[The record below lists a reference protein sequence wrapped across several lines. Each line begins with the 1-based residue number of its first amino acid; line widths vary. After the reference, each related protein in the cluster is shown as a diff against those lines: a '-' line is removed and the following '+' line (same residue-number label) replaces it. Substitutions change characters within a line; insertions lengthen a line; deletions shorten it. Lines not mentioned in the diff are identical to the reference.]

1 LVNCNCFAFYQLPI
15 TNYQRKEFFMNPRI
29 ITVLNQKGG
38 SGKTTT
44 AVNIASAW
52 ARLLV
57 KGKRKE
63 AAVLFIDID
72 PQASATAVLL
82 GMEAAVGP
90 RLVGVDTVYEVLLQR
105 ANAADAI
112 QTIALEETA
121 DLPGAYMDVLP
132 SHLELFKADS
142 ELAAVYQR
150 EMQLRRAL
158 QPVRNHYQAIIIDC
172 PPSLGVLTLNALAA
186 STEAVI
192 PVDPGVFPLIGLNML
207 RDVISMIQQDNRAL
221 HISGVIPT
229 MQDRT
234 VLSRDT
240 VDQLEAGFRG
250 LVLPTVPRR
259 VAVGEAHAEGNDI
272 YVSSPGSEAAE
283 AYLQITQEL
292 MNHG

>member
-1 LVNCNCFAFYQLPI
+1 MK
-15 TNYQRKEFFMNPRI
+15 TRI

-52 ARLLV
+52 ARLLARGGA
-57 KGKRKE
+57 KQPG
-63 AAVLFIDID
+63 VLFIDID
-72 PQASATAVLL
+72 PQASATAVFL

-90 RLVGVDTVYEVLLQR
+90 RLVGVETIYEVLLQR
-105 ANAADAI
+105 AKAADAI
-112 QTIALEETA
+112 QTIMLEEAA
-121 DLPGAYMDVLP
+121 DLPGAYLDVLP

-158 QPVRNHYQAIIIDC
+158 QPLRNRYQAIIIDC

-192 PVDPGVFPLIGLNML
+192 PVDPGIFPLIGLNML
-207 RDVISMIQQDNRAL
+207 RDVISMIQQDNRGL

-240 VDQLEAGFRG
+240 VDQLEGGFQG
-250 LVLPTVPRR
+250 LVLPAVPRR
-259 VAVGEAHAEGNDI
+259 VAVGEAHAEGHDI
-272 YVSSPGSEAAE
+272 YLSAPGSDAAE
-283 AYLQITQEL
+283 AYLQITREL

>member
-1 LVNCNCFAFYQLPI
+1 MK
-15 TNYQRKEFFMNPRI
+15 TRI
-29 ITVLNQKGG
+29 ISVLNQKGG

-52 ARLLV
+52 ARLLARA
-57 KGKRKE
+57 GHRDQ
-63 AAVLFIDID
+63 ASVLLIDID
-72 PQASATAVLL
+72 PQASATAVVL

-90 RLVGVDTVYEVLLQR
+90 RRTGTDTIYEVLLQR
-105 ANAADAI
+105 AETTQAI
-112 QTIALEETA
+112 QTIQLAEAQE
-121 DLPGAYMDVLP
+121 LPAAFLDVLP

-150 EMQLRRAL
+150 ELQLRRAL
-158 QPVRNHYQAIIIDC
+158 QPVQNRYRAIVIDC

-207 RDVISMIQQDNRAL
+207 RDVISMIQQDNRVL
-221 HISGVIPT
+221 RISGVIPT

-240 VDQLEAGFRG
+240 IDQLEAGFRG
-250 LVLPTVPRR
+250 LVLPAVPRR
-259 VAVGEAHAEGNDI
+259 VAVGEAHAEGTDI
-272 YVSSPGSEAAE
+272 YVSAPGSEAAV
-283 AYLQITQEL
+283 AYMQITQEL
-292 MNHG
+292 MKDG

>member
-1 LVNCNCFAFYQLPI
+1 
-15 TNYQRKEFFMNPRI
+15 MNPRI
-29 ITVLNQKGG
+29 ISVLNQKGG

-52 ARLLV
+52 ARLLARDGN
-57 KGKRKE
+57 KGTT
-63 AAVLFIDID
+63 VLFIDID

-90 RLVGVDTVYEVLLQR
+90 RRVGAETIYEVLLQR
-105 ANAADAI
+105 ADSDDAI
-112 QTIALEETA
+112 QTIALEASGE
-121 DLPGAYMDVLP
+121 LPGVYMDVLP

-150 EMQLRRAL
+150 EMQLQRAL
-158 QPVRNHYQAIIIDC
+158 RPVQNRYQIIIIDC

-186 STEAVI
+186 STEAII
-192 PVDPGVFPLIGLNML
+192 PVDPGIFPLIGLNML
-207 RDVISMIQQDNRAL
+207 RDVISMIQQDNPNL

-240 VDQLEAGFRG
+240 IDQLEGGFRG
-250 LVLPTVPRR
+250 RVLPAVPRR
-259 VAVGEAHAEGNDI
+259 VAVGEAHAEGRDI
-272 YVSSPGSEAAE
+272 YTSSPDSDAAS

>member
-1 LVNCNCFAFYQLPI
+1 M
-15 TNYQRKEFFMNPRI
+15 TPRI

-52 ARLLV
+52 ARMLAYQ
-57 KGKRKE
+57 GYQDP
-63 AAVLFIDID
+63 AVLFIDID

-90 RLVGVDTVYEVLLQR
+90 RLVGVETIYEVLLQR
-105 ANAADAI
+105 ADAADAI
-112 QTIALEETA
+112 QTIVLEETA
-121 DLPGAYMDVLP
+121 DLPGAYLDVLP

-150 EMQLRRAL
+150 EMQLRRAI
-158 QPVRNHYQAIIIDC
+158 QPVRSQYQAIIIDC

-207 RDVISMIQQDNRAL
+207 RDVIGMIQQDNRDL

-240 VDQLEAGFRG
+240 IDQLEAGFRG
-250 LVLPTVPRR
+250 LVMSPVPRR
-259 VAVGEAHAEGNDI
+259 VAVGEAHAEGVDI
-272 YVSSPGSEAAE
+272 YVSSPGSDAAE
-283 AYLQITQEL
+283 SYMRITQEL

>member
-1 LVNCNCFAFYQLPI
+1 
-15 TNYQRKEFFMNPRI
+15 MSPRI
-29 ITVLNQKGG
+29 ITVLIQKGG

-44 AVNIASAW
+44 AGNIASAR
-52 ARLLV
+52 ARLLA
-57 KGKRKE
+57 KNSYRDE

-90 RLVGVDTVYEVLLQR
+90 RLVGVDTIYEVLLQR
-105 ANAADAI
+105 GKTADAI
-112 QTIALEETA
+112 QTIFLEESS
-121 DLPGAYMDVLP
+121 DMPGAYLDVLP

-158 QPVRNHYQAIIIDC
+158 AGVNNKYQAFIIDC

-207 RDVISMIQQDNRAL
+207 KDVISMIQQDNPGL

-240 VDQLEAGFRG
+240 VDQLEAGFQGR
-250 LVLPTVPRR
+250 VLGTVPRR
-259 VAVGEAHAEGNDI
+259 VAVGEAHAEGVDI
-272 YVSSPGSEAAE
+272 YVSSPGSDAAQ
-283 AYLQITQEL
+283 AYLQITEEL
-292 MNHG
+292 MANG

>member
-1 LVNCNCFAFYQLPI
+1 M
-15 TNYQRKEFFMNPRI
+15 KPRI
-29 ITVLNQKGG
+29 ITILNQKGG

-52 ARLLV
+52 ARMLA
-57 KGKRKE
+57 KAGHRDS
-63 AAVLFIDID
+63 AVLFIDID

-90 RLVGVDTVYEVLLQR
+90 RRVGSDTVYEVLLQR
-105 ANAADAI
+105 AEAADAV
-112 QTIALEETA
+112 QTIRLEETA
-121 DLPGAYMDVLP
+121 DLPGAHLDVLP

-158 QPVRNHYQAIIIDC
+158 QPIRNRYRAIIIDC

-186 STEAVI
+186 STEAII
-192 PVDPGVFPLIGLNML
+192 PVDPGIFPLIGLNML
-207 RDVISMIQQDNRAL
+207 RDVISMIQQDNQEL

-250 LVLPTVPRR
+250 LVLPAVPRR

>member
-1 LVNCNCFAFYQLPI
+1 MK
-15 TNYQRKEFFMNPRI
+15 TRI

-44 AVNIASAW
+44 AINIASAW
-52 ARLLV
+52 ARLLAD
-57 KGKRKE
+57 GGRKE
-63 AAVLFIDID
+63 TAVLFIDID

-90 RLVGVDTVYEVLLQR
+90 RRVGTETIYEVLLQR
-105 ANAADAI
+105 AGAAEAI
-112 QTIALEETA
+112 QTITLQPSP
-121 DLPGAYMDVLP
+121 DLPGASLDVLP

-150 EMQLRRAL
+150 EMQLRKAL
-158 QPVRNHYQAIIIDC
+158 QPVQKKYKAIIIDC
-172 PPSLGVLTLNALAA
+172 PPGLGVLTLNALAA

-207 RDVISMIQQDNRAL
+207 RDVISMIQQDNREL

-250 LVLPTVPRR
+250 LVLPGVPRR

-292 MNHG
+292 MKHD

>member
-1 LVNCNCFAFYQLPI
+1 
-15 TNYQRKEFFMNPRI
+15 MNTRI
-29 ITVLNQKGG
+29 ITILNQKGG

-52 ARLLV
+52 ARMLAME
-57 KGKRKE
+57 GYQDE

-82 GMEAAVGP
+82 GMQAAVGP
-90 RLVGVDTVYEVLLQR
+90 RQFGVDTIYEVLLQR
-105 ANAADAI
+105 GSTIDAI
-112 QTIALEETA
+112 QTIELEEA
-121 DLPGAYMDVLP
+121 PGMPAAYLDVLP

-158 QPVRNHYQAIIIDC
+158 ASVQRHYQAIIIDC

-207 RDVISMIQQDNRAL
+207 KDVISMIQQDNPAL

-240 VDQLEAGFRG
+240 VDQLEAGFEGR
-250 LVLPTVPRR
+250 VLSAVPRR
-259 VAVGEAHAEGNDI
+259 VAVGEAHAEGVDI
-272 YVSSPGSEAAE
+272 YVSSPGSDASE
-283 AYLQITQEL
+283 AYLQITEEL
-292 MNHG
+292 MNYG